1 VIPLFDSLTHPTVDG
16 RWLGSSHD
24 ARVEPLVAALRANG
38 FGMACAVG
46 LAGTNAYEHERF
58 AALCQPYAEL
68 VPVAGIDPHAADLEA
83 QLDAVRELGF
93 RAIKLHPR
101 ISGFSFDDA
110 AFVATLEG
118 AQRRELVVMLCTYLH
133 APLARYPER
142 DPLYA
147 LVRALKRV
155 PNVRV
160 VLLHGGD
167 VELLRWAQL
176 VRHEE
181 RLLLDLSFTMMKYEG
196 SSLDADLRY
205 LFSSFHRRV
214 CIGSDHPEWPHAKVR
229 ERFEALTTGLF
240 EEARGDAGHRSLARF
255 LGVDAAWR

>member
-16 RWLGSSHD
+16 RWLTSSHD
-24 ARVEPLVAALRANG
+24 ARVEPLVGALRANG

-46 LAGTNAYEHERF
+46 LAGTDGYDHERF
-58 AALCQPYAEL
+58 AALCRPYEEL

-83 QLDAVRELGF
+83 QLDGVRELGF
-93 RAIKLHPR
+93 RAVKLHPR
-101 ISGFSFDDA
+101 ISRFTLGDE
-110 AFVATLEG
+110 AFVAALAG
-118 AQRRELVVMLCTYLH
+118 AARRELVVMLCTYLH
-133 APLARYPER
+133 GPLDRYPER

-147 LVRALKRV
+147 LVGALKRV
-155 PNVRV
+155 PAARV

-181 RLLLDLSFTMMKYEG
+181 RLLLDLSFTLMKYAG

-205 LFSSFHRRV
+205 LFSSFHRRI

-229 ERFEALTTGLF
+229 ERFEALTDGLPD
-240 EEARGDAGHRSLARF
+240 EARADAGHRSLARF
-255 LGVDAAWR
+255 LGIDAAWR